1 MRLIKQG
8 DSYSLPIA
16 VTLNGGNLNIKE
28 IETVEICL
36 GKVRKLYPGEVSYDS
51 ENGEFL
57 VPLTQKDTMKMP
69 AGRYME
75 LDVRFKFVTGEVI
88 GLKEKEQIYVC
99 AATSKETI

>member
-1 MRLIKQG
+1 MRIIKQG
-8 DSYSLPIA
+8 DSYSLPIT

-28 IETVEICL
+28 IETIEICL

-57 VPLTQKDTMKMP
+57 VPLTQRDTMSMP
-69 AGRYME
+69 AGRCAE
-75 LDVRFKFVTGEVI
+75 LDVRFKFVTGEVV

-99 AATSKETI
+99 SAASKETL